1 MYAGRMVELPTH
13 LRGAPMGA
21 ETISRAELV
30 VHQRDRVLSKAI
42 PFFARRGYRA
52 SSVDDLLAAGK
63 VGVGNFYSLFDGKE
77 DCFLACLD
85 RVVGEVR
92 RRLADSTATA
102 RDWDARAYLGLA
114 ALIDYLSE
122 EPLGARIVLV
132 EAQSAGAEATSRYNA
147 LLDEAIAWLS
157 KGRRGHPAARSL
169 PATFEQAA
177 VSGLAFYLQRCLLEI
192 EPPAPAGLTAE
203 TAGLLLEPIVGGDTL
218 ARLGRRPASI
228 AAG

>member
-1 MYAGRMVELPTH
+1 MVELPTH

-21 ETISRAELV
+21 ETISRDELV

-42 PFFARRGYRA
+42 PFFARRGYQS

-63 VGVGNFYSLFDGKE
+63 VGVGNFYSLFEGKE
-77 DCFLACLD
+77 DCFLACFD

-92 RRLADSTATA
+92 GRLVDSTATA
-102 RDWDARAYLGLA
+102 QDWDVRTYLGLA

-122 EPLGARIVLV
+122 EPLSARIVLV

-147 LLDEAIAWLS
+147 LLDEALGWLS
-157 KGRRGHPAARSL
+157 GGRRDHPGASDL

-192 EPPAPAGLTAE
+192 EPPAPAELTAE
-203 TAGLLLEPIVGGDTL
+203 TAGLLLEPIIGRERL
-218 ARLGRRPASI
+218 ARLIRMPAG
-228 AAG
+228 AASR